1 MRTGPRLHKLVV
13 VGLVQG
19 DARWPVSIPPPPTH
33 PAFLAKDRVVVIVER
48 HKMRERIRIPAPA
61 NNAAYGNR
69 SRELKLGKV
78 HLAIQ
83 RRGAG
88 VGQPRRLVDKGLADF
103 EQDIV
108 HATVVRLDL
117 EWPRRF
123 DALLRHVDDGGEDV
137 RLGLCSRSSLVLR
150 KKTQRERLHL
160 PGRGGG

>member
-1 MRTGPRLHKLVV
+1 MG
-13 VGLVQG
+13 Q
-19 DARWPVSIPPPPTH
+19 
-33 PAFLAKDRVVVIVER
+33 
-48 HKMRERIRIPAPA
+48 
-61 NNAAYGNR
+61 
-69 SRELKLGKV
+69 V

-88 VGQPRRLVDKGLADF
+88 VGQPRRLVDEGLADF

-137 RLGLCSRSSLVLR
+137 RLGLVAVEVESGVPRVC
-150 KKTQRERLHL
+150 QQQ
-160 PGRGGG
+160 GRGSDEAQRRSCVQHSQTRMPWHAVGVTCDEANCLTIGMNARVSARAVHKLYSE

>member
-1 MRTGPRLHKLVV
+1 M
-13 VGLVQG
+13 
-19 DARWPVSIPPPPTH
+19 
-33 PAFLAKDRVVVIVER
+33 
-48 HKMRERIRIPAPA
+48 
-61 NNAAYGNR
+61 
-69 SRELKLGKV
+69 GKV

-88 VGQPRRLVDKGLADF
+88 VGQPRRLVDEGLADF

-117 EWPRRF
+117 EWPLRF
-123 DALLRHVDDGGEDV
+123 YALLRHVDDGGEDV
-137 RLGLCSRSSLVLR
+137 RLGLCSRSSLELR